1 MNTVIEKSVVLT
13 KLAQYKRNLEE
24 RENEVYA
31 LIDYNEGEITR
42 LEADLEQ
49 ADARHILE
57 YSEETKTARNNIL
70 LQIQERKDEL
80 QQHYRFI
87 ANLKRRESM
96 YLEIT
101 VEEENDLI
109 NNLEEVTLTAH
120 QKMNEFEK
128 AAKTLIETY
137 NEFINAYDQTLGSL
151 DSAAS
156 LMLSVLGHRKTRLLL
171 NKVDISYNGS
181 VSRVLN
187 EIRTEVKDPN
197 DYIAKAINI

>member
-1 MNTVIEKSVVLT
+1 MTVNIESPVLE
-13 KLAQYKRNLEE
+13 KLAQYKQNLEE

-31 LIDYNEGEITR
+31 LIDYNEGKITR

-57 YSEETKTARNNIL
+57 YSEETKAARNNIL

-109 NNLEEVTLTAH
+109 NDLEEVTITTH

-128 AAKTLIETY
+128 AATTLIETY
-137 NEFINAYDQTLGSL
+137 NEFLIAYNQTHQKL
-151 DSAAS
+151 DYAAS

-171 NKVDISYNGS
+171 NNVDKSYNGS
-181 VSRVLN
+181 VSRILN
-187 EIRTEVKDPN
+187 EIRTEVRDPN
-197 DYIAKAINI
+197 NFLAKTIEI

>member
-1 MNTVIEKSVVLT
+1 MTVNIESPVLE
-13 KLAQYKRNLEE
+13 KLAQYKKNLEE
-24 RENEVYA
+24 RENEVFA
-31 LIDYNEGEITR
+31 LIDYNEGEILR
-42 LEADLEQ
+42 LEAQLEQ

-109 NNLEEVTLTAH
+109 NDLEEVTFTTH
-120 QKMNEFEK
+120 QKTIEFEK
-128 AAKTLIETY
+128 AAKTLFETY
-137 NEFINAYDQTLGSL
+137 NEFINAYNQTLGSL
-151 DSAAS
+151 DIAAS
-156 LMLSVLGHRKTRLLL
+156 LMRSVLGDRKTRLLL
-171 NKVDISYNGS
+171 NNVDKSYNGS

-187 EIRTEVKDPN
+187 EIRTEIRDPN
-197 DYIAKAINI
+197 DFFGKNDI

>member
-1 MNTVIEKSVVLT
+1 MTVNIESPVLE

-57 YSEETKTARNNIL
+57 YTEDTKTARNSIL

-87 ANLKRRESM
+87 TNITRRESM

-109 NNLEEVTLTAH
+109 NDLEEVTLTTH

-128 AAKTLIETY
+128 AAKTLIDTY
-137 NEFINAYDQTLGSL
+137 NEFINAQDQTLGSL

-156 LMLSVLGHRKTRLLL
+156 LMLSVLGHRKTRLIL
-171 NKVDISYNGS
+171 NKIDKSYNGS

-187 EIRTEVKDPN
+187 EIRKEVRDPN
-197 DYIAKAINI
+197 DNIAKAINI

>member
-1 MNTVIEKSVVLT
+1 MTINIESLVLE

-31 LIDYNEGEITR
+31 LIDYNEGEITN

-57 YSEETKTARNNIL
+57 YSEETKTVRNNIL

-87 ANLKRRESM
+87 ANLERRKSM

-101 VEEENDLI
+101 LEEEKELIKDL
-109 NNLEEVTLTAH
+109 EKVTLNTH
-120 QKMNEFEK
+120 QKMNEFE
-128 AAKTLIETY
+128 ATVKTLIETY
-137 NEFINAYDQTLGSL
+137 NEFINSYNQTLVSL
-151 DSAAS
+151 SDAAS
-156 LMLSVLGHRKTRLLL
+156 LMRSVLGDRKTRLLL
-171 NKVDISYNGS
+171 NNVDKSYNGS
-181 VSRVLN
+181 VSRVIN
-187 EIRTEVKDPN
+187 EIRTEIKDPN
-197 DYIAKAINI
+197 DYLGKNDI

>member
-1 MNTVIEKSVVLT
+1 MTINIESTVLE
-13 KLAQYKRNLEE
+13 KLAQYKQNLEE
-24 RENEVYA
+24 RENEVYV

-49 ADARHILE
+49 ADGRHILE
-57 YSEETKTARNNIL
+57 YSEETKTARNSIL

-101 VEEENDLI
+101 VEEENNLI
-109 NNLEEVTLTAH
+109 NDLEEVTLTTH

-137 NEFINAYDQTLGSL
+137 NEFINAQNQTHQKL
-151 DSAAS
+151 DYAAS

-171 NKVDISYNGS
+171 NKVDKSYNGS
-181 VSRVLN
+181 VSRILN
-187 EIRTEVKDPN
+187 EIRTEVRDPN
-197 DYIAKAINI
+197 NFLAKTIEI

>member
-1 MNTVIEKSVVLT
+1 MTVNIESPVLE
-13 KLAQYKRNLEE
+13 KLAQYKKNLEE
-24 RENEVYA
+24 RENEVFA

-42 LEADLEQ
+42 LEADLEK
-49 ADARHILE
+49 ADARHILD

-70 LQIQERKDEL
+70 LHIQERKDEL

-101 VEEENDLI
+101 MEEENDLI
-109 NNLEEVTLTAH
+109 NDLEEVTLTTH
-120 QKMNEFEK
+120 QKMNEFEI
-128 AAKTLIETY
+128 AAKTLVETY
-137 NEFINAYDQTLGSL
+137 NKFINEYNQTLGSL
-151 DSAAS
+151 GNAAS
-156 LMLSVLGHRKTRLLL
+156 LMRSVLGDRKTRYIL
-171 NKVDISYNGS
+171 NKVDKSYNSS

-187 EIRTEVKDPN
+187 EIRNEVVDPN

>member
-1 MNTVIEKSVVLT
+1 MTINFESTVLE
-13 KLAQYKRNLEE
+13 KLAQFKQNLEE

-42 LEADLEQ
+42 LEADLKQ

-57 YSEETKTARNNIL
+57 YSEETKTARNSIL

-109 NNLEEVTLTAH
+109 NDLEEVTLTTH

-128 AAKTLIETY
+128 ATKTLMETY
-137 NEFINAYDQTLGSL
+137 NGFINAQNQTHEKF
-151 DSAAS
+151 DYAVS

-171 NKVDISYNGS
+171 NKVDKSYNGAI
-181 VSRVLN
+181 SRLLN
-187 EIRTEVKDPN
+187 EIRTEIKDP
-197 DYIAKAINI
+197 YEFVAKIIEF

>member
-1 MNTVIEKSVVLT
+1 MTINIESLVLE

-31 LIDYNEGEITR
+31 LIDYNEGKITS

-57 YSEETKTARNNIL
+57 YSEETKTVRNNIL

-87 ANLKRRESM
+87 ANLERRESM

-101 VEEENDLI
+101 LEEEKDLI
-109 NNLEEVTLTAH
+109 KDLEKVTLNTH
-120 QKMNEFEK
+120 QKMNEFE
-128 AAKTLIETY
+128 ATVKTLIETY
-137 NEFINAYDQTLGSL
+137 NEFINSYNQTLVSL
-151 DSAAS
+151 SDAAS
-156 LMLSVLGHRKTRLLL
+156 LMRSVLGHRKTRLIL
-171 NKVDISYNGS
+171 NNVDKSYNGT

-187 EIRTEVKDPN
+187 EIRTEIRDPN
-197 DYIAKAINI
+197 DYLGKNDI

>member
-1 MNTVIEKSVVLT
+1 MTVIIESTVLE
-13 KLAQYKRNLEE
+13 KLAQYKQNLEE
-24 RENEVYA
+24 RENEVFA

-42 LEADLEQ
+42 LEADLEK

-57 YSEETKTARNNIL
+57 YSEETKTARNSIL

-109 NNLEEVTLTAH
+109 KDLEEVTLTTH

-137 NEFINAYDQTLGSL
+137 NEFINAQNQTHQKL
-151 DSAAS
+151 DYAAS
-156 LMLSVLGHRKTRLLL
+156 VMLSVLGHRKTRLLL
-171 NKVDISYNGS
+171 NNVDKSYNGS
-181 VSRVLN
+181 ISRVLN
-187 EIRTEVKDPN
+187 EIRTEIKDPN
-197 DYIAKAINI
+197 EYMAKSIEI

>member
-1 MNTVIEKSVVLT
+1 MTVYIESPVLE

-42 LEADLEQ
+42 LEAELEQ

-101 VEEENDLI
+101 KEEENDLI
-109 NNLEEVTLTAH
+109 NDLEEVTLTTH

-137 NEFINAYDQTLGSL
+137 NEFLNAYNQTLGSL
-151 DSAAS
+151 SSAAS
-156 LMLSVLGHRKTRLLL
+156 LLRSVLGDRKTRLLL
-171 NKVDISYNGS
+171 NNVDKSYNGS

-187 EIRTEVKDPN
+187 EIRIEVRDPN
-197 DYIAKAINI
+197 EYIAKSIEI

>member
-1 MNTVIEKSVVLT
+1 MTVNIETPVLE

-24 RENEVYA
+24 RENEVFA

-42 LEADLEQ
+42 LEAELEQ

-101 VEEENDLI
+101 KEEENDLI
-109 NNLEEVTLTAH
+109 NDLEEVTLTTH

-137 NEFINAYDQTLGSL
+137 NQFINEYNQTLGSL
-151 DSAAS
+151 GNAAS
-156 LMLSVLGHRKTRLLL
+156 LMRSVLGDRKTRYIL
-171 NKVDISYNGS
+171 NKVDKSYNSS

-187 EIRTEVKDPN
+187 EIRTEIVDPN

>member
-1 MNTVIEKSVVLT
+1 MTVIIESTVLE
-13 KLAQYKRNLEE
+13 KLAQYKQNLEE
-24 RENEVYA
+24 RENEVFA

-42 LEADLEQ
+42 LEADLEK

-57 YSEETKTARNNIL
+57 YSEETKTARNSIL

-109 NNLEEVTLTAH
+109 KDLEEVTLTTH
-120 QKMNEFEK
+120 QKMNDFEK
-128 AAKTLIETY
+128 AATTLIEIY
-137 NEFINAYDQTLGSL
+137 NEFINAQNQTHQKL
-151 DSAAS
+151 DYAAS
-156 LMLSVLGHRKTRLLL
+156 VMLSVLGHRKTRLLL
-171 NKVDISYNGS
+171 NNVDKSYNGS

-187 EIRTEVKDPN
+187 EIRTEIRDPN
-197 DYIAKAINI
+197 EYMAKSIEI